1 MIPAPKKIIIMTSVP
16 MASPLMPTG
25 LIIPFYAPFD
35 L

>member
-16 MASPLMPTG
+16 MASPLMPSE
-25 LIIPFYAPFD
+25 LIIPVCALID